1 MRRAGAKPEDTVSVG
16 DAVWDVEAA
25 KKAGIKTIGVLTG
38 GAYSAEELKEAGAEE
53 VYENCAALL
62 DTNFPED
69 Y

>member
-1 MRRAGAKPEDTVSVG
+1 VG

-38 GAYSAEELKEAGAEE
+38 GAYSAEEPKEAGAEE